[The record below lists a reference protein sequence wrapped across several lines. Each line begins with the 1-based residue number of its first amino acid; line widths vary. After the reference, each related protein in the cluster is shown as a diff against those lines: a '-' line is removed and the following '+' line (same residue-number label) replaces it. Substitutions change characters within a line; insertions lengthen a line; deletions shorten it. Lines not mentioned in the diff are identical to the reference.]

1 MSQRLEPRGGI
12 HTNSVGRAKVY
23 RTAKI
28 QCLSKSVGEL
38 PMKKNCKKKHIFR
51 GRNFWSRNDMKFRID
66 YLETASQGPATKE
79 APDLVVKGEDLIASP
94 SGYNGTA
101 SNFIP

>member
-1 MSQRLEPRGGI
+1 
-12 HTNSVGRAKVY
+12 
-23 RTAKI
+23 
-28 QCLSKSVGEL
+28 
-38 PMKKNCKKKHIFR
+38 
-51 GRNFWSRNDMKFRID
+51 MKFRID